1 MIIESITK
9 ENDDKTTFHHFQMTS
24 KGTGNGLIDLYKDLE
39 SLGFKIK
46 SKNYLDQVYV
56 LLSID
61 KSSLEKY
68 AK

>member
-1 MIIESITK
+1 
-9 ENDDKTTFHHFQMTS
+9 MTS

-61 KSSLEKY
+61 KSSLEK
-68 AK
+68 